1 MSARTDYVSALF
13 HAMAAWPCASV
24 TSRRVGMSA
33 RTDYVAHFSM
43 QWQPGPVRR

>member
-24 TSRRVGMSA
+24 DVKAVVCLPA
-33 RTDYVAHFSM
+33 RIM
-43 QWQPGPVRR
+43 